1 VPFNVAEAAA
11 HDRAWPRLAVESAP
25 PLCALDLAGEATV
38 ATASRY
44 FGASGYMIDN
54 VRERSYGDAALVCAD
69 AERLRKAAFDRG
81 RERRPIIIVVAD
93 FGDASVDQLIAEGL
107 ADAILTRPLLC
118 ADVEDLLGRIVA
130 GEPLLART
138 ETAARE
144 PETLQFPGLRVLIA
158 DDGAVNREVATAALS
173 RLGAAVHTVENG
185 AQAIAAVRDRVFDVV
200 LMDGS
205 MPDIDGFA
213 AARAIREQEQ
223 RDKRERLPIVA
234 LTAHVIGKAA
244 DAWRDAGMDDI
255 VHKPFTLSQLG
266 ACLQRLFPAWSAPGS
281 AAIIGGVEVTGE
293 EHKSDALLDARVLR
307 ELEEMAGPAG
317 VGFMRRVF
325 GLYID
330 NVPRIRAELTSALE
344 AAEAEALARAAHALK
359 SMSHNIGARQVAA
372 AAEAIERHARETGV
386 PAAEQ
391 METLVRLLDATLASV
406 SERLDTQARQP
417 ANQGMLRHGLT
428 G

>member
-1 VPFNVAEAAA
+1 VAEATA
-11 HDRAWPRLAVESAP
+11 HDRAWPRHAVAGTP
-25 PLCALDLAGEATV
+25 PLCVLDLAGEATV
-38 ATASRY
+38 AIATRY
-44 FGASGYMIDN
+44 FGASGYVVN
-54 VRERSYGDAALVCAD
+54 EVRERRYGDAALVCAD
-69 AERLRKAAFDRG
+69 AERLRKKAFDRG
-81 RERRPIIIVVAD
+81 PERKPIIIAVAD
-93 FGDASVDQLIAEGL
+93 FSEASIDALVAEGL
-107 ADAILTRPLLC
+107 ADAVLTRPLLR

-130 GEPLLART
+130 GEPVLGRT

-144 PETLQFPGLRVLIA
+144 PAALQFPGLKVLIA
-158 DDGAVNREVATAALS
+158 DDGAVNREVATAALT

-185 AQAIAAVRDRVFDVV
+185 AQAIAAVRDGAFDVV

-213 AARAIREQEQ
+213 AARAIRDEEQ
-223 RDKRERLPIVA
+223 RDGRERLPIVA

-255 VHKPFTLSQLG
+255 VHKPFTLAQLG

-281 AAIIGGVEVTGE
+281 AAIIGGAQATGDR
-293 EHKSDALLDARVLR
+293 HKGDALLDAGVLR

-325 GLYID
+325 GLYLD
-330 NVPRIRAELTSALE
+330 NAPRIRAEMIRAVE
-344 AAEAEALARAAHALK
+344 AGEAEALARAAHALK

-386 PAAEQ
+386 PAADQ
-391 METLVRLLDATLASV
+391 MDTLVRLLDATMASV
-406 SERLDTQARQP
+406 SEKLDTQARQL
-417 ANQGMLRHGLT
+417 ADHGMLRHGLT

>member
-1 VPFNVAEAAA
+1 
-11 HDRAWPRLAVESAP
+11 
-25 PLCALDLAGEATV
+25 
-38 ATASRY
+38 
-44 FGASGYMIDN
+44 
-54 VRERSYGDAALVCAD
+54 
-69 AERLRKAAFDRG
+69 
-81 RERRPIIIVVAD
+81 
-93 FGDASVDQLIAEGL
+93 
-107 ADAILTRPLLC
+107 
-118 ADVEDLLGRIVA
+118 
-130 GEPLLART
+130 LLART

-144 PETLQFPGLRVLIA
+144 PAALQFPGLRVLVA
-158 DDGAVNREVATAALS
+158 DDSAVNREVATAALS

-185 AQAIAAVRDRVFDVV
+185 AQAIAAVRDGAFDMV

-223 RDKRERLPIVA
+223 REGRARLPIVA

-255 VHKPFTLSQLG
+255 VHKPFTLAQLG
-266 ACLQRLFPAWSAPGS
+266 ASLQRLFPAWSAPGL
-281 AAIIGGVEVTGE
+281 AAIIGGAETASE
-293 EHKSDALLDARVLR
+293 ENSSDALLDASVLR

-325 GLYID
+325 GLYLE
-330 NVPRIRAELTSALE
+330 NVPRIRAELASAVGDGE
-344 AAEAEALARAAHALK
+344 ADALARAAHALK
-359 SMSHNIGARQVAA
+359 SMSHNIGARKVAA
-372 AAEAIERHARETGV
+372 AAEAIERHARESDV
-386 PAAEQ
+386 PAADQ

-417 ANQGMLRHGLT
+417 ANQGMLRHALT

>member
-1 VPFNVAEAAA
+1 
-11 HDRAWPRLAVESAP
+11 
-25 PLCALDLAGEATV
+25 LCALDLAGEATV
-38 ATASRY
+38 AAATRY
-44 FGASGYMIDN
+44 FGASGYMVDS
-54 VRERSYGDAALVCAD
+54 VRARSYGAAALVCAD

-81 RERRPIIIVVAD
+81 PERRPIIIAVAD
-93 FGDASVDQLIAEGL
+93 FGDASIDALIAEGL
-107 ADAILTRPLLC
+107 ADAALTRPLLR

-130 GEPLLART
+130 GEPLLARI
-138 ETAARE
+138 ESAAKE
-144 PETLQFPGLRVLIA
+144 PAALQFPGLRVLVA

-185 AQAIAAVRDRVFDVV
+185 AQAIAAVRDGAFDMV

-223 RDKRERLPIVA
+223 QDGRARLPIVA

-255 VHKPFTLSQLG
+255 VHKPFTLAQLG

-281 AAIIGGVEVTGE
+281 ATIIGGAKATGE
-293 EHKSDALLDARVLR
+293 EHTGDALLDASVLR

-325 GLYID
+325 GLYLD
-330 NVPRIRAELTSALE
+330 NVPRIRAELTSAVE
-344 AAEAEALARAAHALK
+344 AGETEALARAAHALK
-359 SMSHNIGARQVAA
+359 SMSHNIGARQVAT

-386 PAAEQ
+386 SAADQ
-391 METLVRLLDATLASV
+391 METLLRLLDATMASV
-406 SERLDTQARQP
+406 RERLNAQP
-417 ANQGMLRHGLT
+417 PADQSMLRHALT
-428 G
+428 A

>member
-1 VPFNVAEAAA
+1 MRWSPRGSRTPF
-11 HDRAWPRLAVESAP
+11 S
-25 PLCALDLAGEATV
+25 
-38 ATASRY
+38 
-44 FGASGYMIDN
+44 
-54 VRERSYGDAALVCAD
+54 
-69 AERLRKAAFDRG
+69 RG
-81 RERRPIIIVVAD
+81 RCLR
-93 FGDASVDQLIAEGL
+93 
-107 ADAILTRPLLC
+107 

-144 PETLQFPGLRVLIA
+144 PAALQFPGLKVLIA
-158 DDGAVNREVATAALS
+158 DDGAVNREVATAALT

-185 AQAIAAVRDRVFDVV
+185 AQAIAAVRDGAFDVV

-223 RDKRERLPIVA
+223 RDGRERLPIVA

-255 VHKPFTLSQLG
+255 VHKPFTLAQLG

-281 AAIIGGVEVTGE
+281 AAIIGGVGATGE
-293 EHKSDALLDARVLR
+293 EHKGDALLDAGVLR

-325 GLYID
+325 GLYLD
-330 NVPRIRAELTSALE
+330 NVPRIRAELTRAVE
-344 AAEAEALARAAHALK
+344 AGDADALARAAHALK
-359 SMSHNIGARQVAA
+359 SMSHNVGARQVAA

-391 METLVRLLDATLASV
+391 METLVRLLDATMASV
-406 SERLDTQARQP
+406 SERLDAQVQQP
-417 ANQGMLRHGLT
+417 ADQGMVRQGLA